1 MSKQPPKSL
10 AEAIERLHA
19 RNKQLS
25 AFLGESETA
34 VNRVANAPDSTL
46 EDATERA
53 RKYWDKLE
61 GRRSSVPPQAKVSP

>member
-10 AEAIERLHA
+10 QEAIERLHA

-61 GRRSSVPPQAKVSP
+61 GRKSSIPPKARVGA